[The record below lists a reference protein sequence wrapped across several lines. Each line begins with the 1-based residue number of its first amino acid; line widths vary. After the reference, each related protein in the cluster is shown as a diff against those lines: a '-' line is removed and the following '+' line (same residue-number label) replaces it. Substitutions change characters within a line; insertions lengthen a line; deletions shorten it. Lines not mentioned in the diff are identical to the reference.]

1 MEMEKNC
8 NLLSTVLQSGIMY
21 NGQTMIPTTD
31 RSALILPASI
41 IIAGILIG
49 GGLYFG
55 LANSGSRGDGGTQPP
70 AVAVDIK
77 DVKTDD
83 DPYIGKADAKA
94 ELAYW
99 FDYQCPYCKAVDVG
113 GIPQIPIET
122 AMPILIKEYVDTGK
136 LKIVFKDFAFL
147 SEDSTT
153 AGLYENAVWNLYPG
167 KFYEWHEAMFRAQ
180 DEEHAGFGD
189 EASIVALIGGISGM
203 DAAKVKADVAA
214 NRAKYQAEIEADRAE
229 ASGFG
234 IDGTPA
240 FITGKTLI
248 SGAAELSRFKSAI
261 DPQL

>member
-1 MEMEKNC
+1 M
-8 NLLSTVLQSGIMY
+8 TPI
-21 NGQTMIPTTD
+21 TD
-31 RSALILPASI
+31 RSALFLPASI
-41 IIAGILIG
+41 IIAGLLVG

-55 LANSGSRGDGGTQPP
+55 LAKSGGSVGQGGTQQQ
-70 AVAVDIK
+70 ANVDIK
-77 DVKTDD
+77 DVKTDG
-83 DPYIGKADAKA
+83 DPYIGKADAKVV
-94 ELAYW
+94 LAYW

-113 GIPQIPIET
+113 GIPQIPIEP
-122 AMPILIKEYVDTGK
+122 AMPVLIKEYVDTGK

-180 DEEHAGFGD
+180 DEEHGGFGY

-214 NRAKYQAEIEADRAE
+214 NRAKYEAEIDADRAE
-229 ASGFG
+229 GSRFV
-234 IDGTPA
+234 INGTPD

-248 SGAAELSRFKSAI
+248 PGAAEISSFKSAI

>member
-1 MEMEKNC
+1 M
-8 NLLSTVLQSGIMY
+8 T
-21 NGQTMIPTTD
+21 PTTD

-41 IIAGILIG
+41 IIAGLLVG

-55 LANSGSRGDGGTQPP
+55 LAKSGSLGQGGTQPP

-77 DVKTDD
+77 DVNIAD
-83 DPYIGKADAKA
+83 DPYIGKADAKVV
-94 ELAYW
+94 LAYW

-113 GIPQIPIET
+113 GIPQIPIEP

-136 LKIVFKDFAFL
+136 VKIVFKDFAFL

-180 DEEHAGFGD
+180 DEEHGGFGD
-189 EASIVALIGGISGM
+189 EASIVALIGKISGM
-203 DAAKVKADVAA
+203 DAAKVRADVAA
-214 NRAKYQAEIEADRAE
+214 NRAKYQAEIDADRVE
-229 ASGFG
+229 GGNFG
-234 IDGTPA
+234 ISGTPG

-248 SGAAELSRFKSAI
+248 PGAAEISSFKSAI